1 MNSITRSSSS
11 LPGRLLLL
19 VVILGL
25 LLLAAVIAGLACG
38 SSSLGLKDIWALLIG
53 RPAPEFSRT
62 ILWQIRLP
70 RVILAGLAGATLSLG
85 GLVFQALLRNPLA
98 EPYILGIS
106 GGSAVGA
113 IAAMLAGFSPFPG
126 VALAAFSGSMLILV
140 LVLAIGGSR
149 RADSSALLL
158 GGVMMNAFCSAL
170 IMFLISLTESSQVH
184 HILFWLMGDLSITD
198 TERVPVLLLTIPCF
212 LIIMLMARPLNL
224 LLMGQEGAAA
234 LGVNV
239 RRVSLLLLTVTTL
252 MVSLVV
258 CQCGLVGFVG
268 LVVPHIFRQLLGA
281 DHRQLVP
288 ASVLGGASFLIFCDV
303 LARTLP
309 AGGEMPVGIITAMT
323 GAPLFVFLLWRARQ

>member
-1 MNSITRSSSS
+1 MSVPGRSPLS
-11 LPGRLLLL
+11 LAGRLLLL
-19 VVILGL
+19 TGVLGL
-25 LLLAAVIAGLACG
+25 LLLGAGAGGLACG
-38 SSSLGLKDIWALLIG
+38 SSSLGLQDVIALLCG
-53 RPAPEFSRT
+53 DPLPEFSRT

-85 GLVFQALLRNPLA
+85 GLVFQALFRNPLA

-126 VALAAFSGSMLILV
+126 VALAAFCGSLLV
-140 LVLAIGGSR
+140 LLLVLTIGGGSR
-149 RADSSALLL
+149 AHSNALLL

-170 IMFLISLTESSQVH
+170 IMFLISLSESSQVH
-184 HILFWLMGDLSITD
+184 HMLFWLMGDLAIVD
-198 TERVPVLLLTIPCF
+198 TARLPILLLCLPCF
-212 LIIMLMARPLNL
+212 LVIMLMARPLNL
-224 LLMGQEGAAA
+224 LLMGREGAAA

-239 RRVSLLLLTVTTL
+239 RRVSLLLLVVTTL

-258 CQCGLVGFVG
+258 CQCGLIGFVG
-268 LVVPHIFRQLLGA
+268 LVAPHIFRQLLGA
-281 DHRQLVP
+281 DHRLLVP

-303 LARTLP
+303 LSRTLP

-323 GAPLFVFLLWRARQ
+323 GAPLFVFLLWRARP